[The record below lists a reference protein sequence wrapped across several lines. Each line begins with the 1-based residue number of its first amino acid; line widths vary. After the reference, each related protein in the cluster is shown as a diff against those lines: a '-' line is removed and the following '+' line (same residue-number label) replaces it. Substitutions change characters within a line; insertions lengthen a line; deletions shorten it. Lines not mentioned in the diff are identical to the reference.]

1 MNRIVIAAFAGPGL
15 PLIIDTSAGGPT
27 DRFWDFGDGATST
40 EQNPAHTYIAP
51 GTYTVNL
58 TATNADGSSTA
69 TKSDYIRVV
78 TPHLSQTSLQT

>member
-1 MNRIVIAAFAGPGL
+1 VNRIVIAALAGPGL

-27 DRFWDFGDGATST
+27 DRFWDLGDGATST